1 MLYEERPLSDIALI
15 LGPRDRHRGALPHV
29 QRSNHCCTLGTG
41 HGRTGGVGR
50 SARTLPCASTYYA
63 YIVCIL
69 PLVNTGRSV
78 HTMHMHIMH
87 TLSSSIMHNIM
98 HTRSYAYMH
107 VLAYYALYSYS
118 VDSMYIEQFGLHTL
132 YAYSVRARWHTMSE
146 WAVVNT

>member
-1 MLYEERPLSDIALI
+1 MYNNIMMIYSTRVVKYACKIIIIILYSSR
-15 LGPRDRHRGALPHV
+15 V
-29 QRSNHCCTLGTG
+29 
-41 HGRTGGVGR
+41 VV
-50 SARTLPCASTYYA
+50 AS
-63 YIVCIL
+63 I
-69 PLVNTGRSV
+69 
-78 HTMHMHIMH
+78 
-87 TLSSSIMHNIM
+87 IMHNIM